1 MSLNSLSNGWVF
13 IDKPKGITSFDVIRK
28 VRRFTK
34 IKKIGHS
41 GTLDPFAT
49 GVLALAFG
57 EAKKSIQFLSSIKE
71 YDLEVTFGETRDTDD
86 VTGNI
91 IESSDIYP
99 SLDSINSCIMS
110 FIGAIDQVPPNYSA
124 VKVEGQRAY
133 KLARNGKA
141 F

>member
-1 MSLNSLSNGWVF
+1 MSPGSLSNGWIF

-57 EAKKSIQFLSSIKE
+57 EATKSIQFLSSIKE
-71 YDLEVTFGETRDTDD
+71 YDFEITFGEKRDTDD
-86 VTGNI
+86 VTGNV
-91 IESSDIYP
+91 IESNDVYTS
-99 SLDSINSCIMS
+99 
-110 FIGAIDQVPPNYSA
+110 
-124 VKVEGQRAY
+124 
-133 KLARNGKA
+133 
-141 F
+141 